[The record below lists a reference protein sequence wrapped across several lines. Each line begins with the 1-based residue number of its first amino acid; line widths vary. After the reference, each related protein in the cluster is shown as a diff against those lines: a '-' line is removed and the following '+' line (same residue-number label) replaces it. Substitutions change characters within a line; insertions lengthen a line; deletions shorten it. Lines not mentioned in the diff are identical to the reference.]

1 MNDGNYAP
9 QHNGGGGGLLWLLL
23 LLGVFF
29 GVMLAGGTR
38 GGTQETLSGNLAEN
52 QLMSGNRAD
61 LLSGNDV
68 YLFSRCI
75 GDYACAS
82 ITTTVQTIDS
92 ARANVQVDTA
102 GMLPMC
108 WDPALSTWTSSAC
121 QTGGQP

>member
-1 MNDGNYAP
+1 MSEGNYAP
-9 QHNGGGGGLLWLLL
+9 QHNGGGGLLWLLL
-23 LLGVFF
+23 LLGIFF
-29 GVMLAGGTR
+29 GVMLAGGGTR
-38 GGTQETLSGNLAEN
+38 GGTQEIL
-52 QLMSGNRAD
+52 SGNRAD
-61 LLSGNDV
+61 LFSNNDV

-92 ARANVQVDTA
+92 ARANVHVDTA
-102 GMLPMC
+102 GGLPMC